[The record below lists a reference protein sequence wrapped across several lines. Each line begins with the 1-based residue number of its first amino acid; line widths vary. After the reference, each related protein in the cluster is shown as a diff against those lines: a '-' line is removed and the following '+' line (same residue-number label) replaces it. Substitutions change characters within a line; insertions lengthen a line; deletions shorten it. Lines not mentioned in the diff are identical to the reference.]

1 LFGARKRSFFVKT
14 NIRFY
19 DLAAVR
25 GLHSL
30 TGSFEP

>member
-1 LFGARKRSFFVKT
+1 LVQEREVFFVKT